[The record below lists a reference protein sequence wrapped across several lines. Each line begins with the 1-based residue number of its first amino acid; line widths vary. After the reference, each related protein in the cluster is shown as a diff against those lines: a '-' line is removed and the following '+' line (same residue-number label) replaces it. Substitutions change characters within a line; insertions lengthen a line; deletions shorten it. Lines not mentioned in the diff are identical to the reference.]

1 MKTVAL
7 CITPAVLLAV
17 FAVAFVRT
25 FCTVE
30 TPEEEQ

>member
-1 MKTVAL
+1 VSTVAL

-30 TPEEEQ
+30 TPEGEQ

>member
-1 MKTVAL
+1 VSTVAL

-25 FCTVE
+25 FVTVE

>member
-1 MKTVAL
+1 VNALAL
-7 CITPAVLLAV
+7 CITPAVLLAA